1 LLESARLST
10 DPPTPTR
17 STHVGLFLIALA
29 TLTHQVLLTRIFSVT
44 MWYHFAFLAIS
55 IAMFGMTAGALA
67 VYLLQKWFPPEQLKT
82 QLAVAALAYSIAI
95 VLSFLTQLSVPF
107 LVHPSVVAAY
117 AMTFTVV
124 VISVPFVISG
134 ACVSL
139 ALTQFGRRVSSLYA
153 ADLAGAAVGCLT
165 VLALLS
171 FTDAATAVV
180 FVGALAGLG
189 AIAFAIDAG
198 RRRLAMAA
206 AAVVVL
212 FAAGA
217 AANTVLGHRQFALL
231 RILYIK
237 GAFEARPL
245 YEQWNSYSRVRV
257 TGTENPDPEPP
268 YGWGLSSTWPSDRLV
283 RQLKMDIDVSAGT
296 VMTAYAG
303 DPASVE
309 HLRYDVTNAGYY
321 LRPGPAVAIVGVGG
335 GRDLLSALSF
345 GASRVTAIEIN
356 GNILRTVNERFGDF
370 TGHLDRDPRVRFV
383 NDEARSFVARDPG
396 RYDVIQIS
404 LIDTWAATA
413 AGAFVLSE
421 NAIYTREAWR
431 TFLSRLTDT
440 GVLSVSRWYGSDRPG
455 EIYRMVALA
464 RAALLDAG
472 IADARGHLLL
482 VRNVRAA
489 RERDQP
495 ESIGTLLVSRSPFTA
510 QDRERLRQVSHDL
523 AFEVM
528 FDGGKSDD
536 AVLDE
541 LIDTRDLG
549 SFTRAY
555 PINIEPPTDDS
566 PFFFQMLRLRD
577 LGDVAL
583 LNAGKNKH
591 NMQAVFVLGVLMA
604 TVLALGVV
612 CVSVPR
618 AFARPRVTLWPVRWP
633 LTYFA
638 AIGLG
643 FMLSEIALM
652 QRLILLLGHPTY
664 GLSVV
669 LFSLLLGGGAGS
681 WLTRGVTL
689 EAAPDAA
696 RRRLTLLVAVVAAIG
711 LVTPFAIARLEP
723 MSIGVRALGAGA
735 VLFVAGLLMGQ
746 AFPLGLRLAAGHDRL
761 TLWLWGVNGAMSVCA
776 SVLAIVIALSWS
788 ISAAYWTGAAAY
800 GFALLAAVRIR
811 AAVATA
817 PVRAPGA
824 AEIPTNARS

>member
-1 LLESARLST
+1 VRAEPT
-10 DPPTPTR
+10 TPTR
-17 STHVGLFLIALA
+17 LTYVGLFLVALA

-44 MWYHFAFLAIS
+44 MWYHFAFVAIS

-67 VYLLQKWFPPEQLKT
+67 VYLLQKWFPPAQLKT
-82 QLAVAALAYSIAI
+82 QLAAAALAYSVLI

-117 AMTFTVV
+117 AIAFTIL
-124 VISVPFVISG
+124 VISVPFVVSG

-139 ALTQFGRRVSSLYA
+139 ALTQFGTRVSSLYA
-153 ADLAGAAVGCLT
+153 ADLAGAAIGCLT
-165 VLALLS
+165 VLGLLQ

-189 AIAFAIDAG
+189 AIAFAMDAG
-198 RRRLAMAA
+198 RRRLAGM
-206 AAVVVL
+206 AAVVTVL
-212 FAAGA
+212 FAAGGV
-217 AANTVLGHRQFALL
+217 ANTVLGHRQLALL

-245 YEQWNSYSRVRV
+245 FEQWNSYSRVRV
-257 TGTENPDPEPP
+257 TGNTQQAEQP
-268 YGWGLSSTWPSDRLV
+268 YGWGLSSKWPSDRLV

-335 GRDLLSALSF
+335 GRDVLSALSF
-345 GASRVTAIEIN
+345 GASRITAIEIN
-356 GNILRTVNERFGDF
+356 GNILQTVNGKYGDF

-383 NDEARSFVARDPG
+383 NDEARSFLARDPS

-440 GVLSVSRWYGSDRPG
+440 GVLSVSRWYASDRPG
-455 EIYRMVALA
+455 EIYRMLALA
-464 RAALLDAG
+464 RASLADAG
-472 IADARGHLLL
+472 ITDARAHLLL
-482 VRNVRAA
+482 VRNVRVA
-489 RERDQP
+489 RDRDQP
-495 ESIGTLLVSRSPFTA
+495 ESVGTLLVSRSPFTA
-510 QDRERLRQVSHDL
+510 QDRERLGQVSHDL

-528 FDGGKSDD
+528 YDGGESG
-536 AVLDE
+536 
-541 LIDTRDLG
+541 DTILNTLVQTPDLNA
-549 SFTRAY
+549 FTRSY
-555 PINIEPPTDDS
+555 PINITPPTDDS
-566 PFFFQMLRLRD
+566 PFFFQMLRFRD
-577 LGDVAL
+577 LADVAL
-583 LNAGKNKH
+583 LNTGKNKH

-612 CVSVPR
+612 CLSVPR
-618 AFARPRVTLWPVRWP
+618 ALARPRVPLWPVRWP

-643 FMLSEIALM
+643 FMLIEISLM

-669 LFSLLLGGGAGS
+669 LFSLLLGSGAGS
-681 WLTRGVTL
+681 FLTRNVTL
-689 EAAPDAA
+689 EGAPDAA
-696 RRRLTLLVAVVAAIG
+696 RRRLTLLVGVVAAIG
-711 LVTPFAIARLEP
+711 LITPFAIGWLEP
-723 MSIGVRALGAGA
+723 MPTSVRALYAGG

-746 AFPLGLRLAAGHDRL
+746 AFPLGMRLAASHERL

-788 ISAAYWTGAAAY
+788 ISAAFWTGVAAY
-800 GFALLAAVRIR
+800 GFALLAAHRIR
-811 AAVATA
+811 SAHAN
-817 PVRAPGA
+817 P
-824 AEIPTNARS
+824 

>member
-1 LLESARLST
+1 MRAEPS
-10 DPPTPTR
+10 TPTR
-17 STHVGLFLIALA
+17 LTYVGLFLVALA

-44 MWYHFAFLAIS
+44 MWYHFAFVAIS

-82 QLAVAALAYSIAI
+82 QLAGAALAYSIAI

-117 AMTFTVV
+117 AMAFTVI

-153 ADLAGAAVGCLT
+153 ADLAGAAIGCLT
-165 VLALLS
+165 VLGLLS

-180 FVGALAGLG
+180 FVGAIAGLG
-189 AIAFAIDAG
+189 AIAFALDAG
-198 RRRLAMAA
+198 RRRLATAA
-206 AAVVVL
+206 AIVTVV
-212 FAAGA
+212 FAGGA
-217 AANTVLGHRQFALL
+217 AVNTVLGHRQFALL

-245 YEQWNSYSRVRV
+245 YEKWNSYSRVRV
-257 TGTENPDPEPP
+257 TGSSEQAEAP
-268 YGWGLSSTWPSDRLV
+268 YGWGLSSNWPAERRV

-303 DPASVE
+303 DLSAVE

-321 LRPGPAVAIVGVGG
+321 LRPGPSVAIVGVGG

-383 NDEARSFVARDPG
+383 NDEARSYLARDSG

-464 RAALLDAG
+464 RAALTDAG

-495 ESIGTLLVSRSPFTA
+495 ESVGTLLVSRSPFTA
-510 QDRERLRQVSHDL
+510 QDRERLRQVSHDM

-528 FDGGKSDD
+528 FDGGDSGDK
-536 AVLDE
+536 VLNE
-541 LIDTRDLG
+541 LIDTRDLNA
-549 SFTRAY
+549 FTRAY

-577 LGDVAL
+577 LSDVAL

-643 FMLSEIALM
+643 FMLIEIALM

-669 LFSLLLGGGAGS
+669 LFSLLLGSGTGS
-681 WLTRGVTL
+681 WLTRNVTL
-689 EAAPDAA
+689 EGAPAAA
-696 RRRLTLLVAVVAAIG
+696 RRRLMVLVGVVAAIG
-711 LVTPFAIARLEP
+711 LVTPFAITRLEP
-723 MSIGVRALGAGA
+723 MSIAVRAIGAGS

-746 AFPLGLRLAAGHDRL
+746 AFPLGMRLAAGHERL

-788 ISAAYWTGAAAY
+788 ISAAYWTGVAAY
-800 GFALLAAVRIR
+800 GFALLAALRIR
-811 AAVATA
+811 AAADG
-817 PVRAPGA
+817 RA
-824 AEIPTNARS
+824 